1 MSELIQVSKS
11 TKNNDSQVFKPKYKN
26 KFCCNTPE
34 TSSLSSQLRM
44 NGRKIFRQLSSNHQ
58 NTKIHTHA
66 LVAYDYHIHHTTNL
80 WKILNV

>member
-1 MSELIQVSKS
+1 MSKLIQVSKS

-44 NGRKIFRQLSSNHQ
+44 NGRKIFRQLSSNYQ

-66 LVAYDYHIHHTTNL
+66 LVAYDYYDYNGTQL
-80 WKILNV
+80 CSK